1 MAPLSQIGEC
11 ARYVQCTRRPICI
24 GREETAHAHLRA
36 ETPAGELFA
45 DMKERGGQESPA
57 GRG

>member
-1 MAPLSQIGEC
+1 MCSAQG
-11 ARYVQCTRRPICI
+11 APICI

-45 DMKERGGQESPA
+45 DMKERGGKESPA